1 MIKPLLLL
9 VGMFLLPLA
18 ASAQGVRITEKKV
31 EEVVC
36 KLELTDVEIIDVK
49 TIRKYKA
56 LNLSNDMKSQMD
68 YNVVR
73 VKYKAR
79 GELKTLLIDRN
90 LVPIYY
96 NYDAYDN

>member
-9 VGMFLLPLA
+9 VGMFLLPLTM
-18 ASAQGVRITEKKV
+18 SAQGVRITEKKV

-36 KLELTDVEIIDVK
+36 KLELTKVEIIDVK

-96 NYDAYDN
+96 DYDRYDN

>member
-9 VGMFLLPLA
+9 VGMFLVPLTM
-18 ASAQGVRITEKKV
+18 SAQGVRITEKKV

-36 KLELTDVEIIDVK
+36 KLELTNVEIIDVK

-79 GELKTLLIDRN
+79 GEFKTLLIDRN

-96 NYDAYDN
+96 DYDRYNN